1 MSDFCDPMDCSPPGS
16 TVHGIF
22 QARILKLVAISFC
35 KRTGWEK
42 IFENYVTYRGTVSKI
57 YTQFI

>member
-1 MSDFCDPMDCSPPGS
+1 MKHSSPGS
-16 TVHGIF
+16 SIHGIL

-42 IFENYVTYRGTVSKI
+42 IFENYMTYRGTVSKI